1 MNYYIYLSDIFDLNL
16 NYIMVFFIKRNK
28 TESKDVKMHPNKTEF
43 TQSNHLL
50 RHLIEK
56 TLKKDDVKFKDG

>member
-1 MNYYIYLSDIFDLNL
+1 
-16 NYIMVFFIKRNK
+16 MVFFIKRNK